1 VPFFGEELKP
11 KATLIVSLPFFFFFK
26 FFFFNVGKVIENY
39 KKVKHKED
47 GIFQITVEKGLAAPP
62 SVIG

>member
-11 KATLIVSLPFFFFFK
+11 KATLIVSLPFFFFF
-26 FFFFNVGKVIENY
+26 FFNVGKVIENY
-39 KKVKHKED
+39 KKVKHKDD